1 MAEYFGSEAE
11 SKWLQE
17 RWANFSSSAIHPITI
32 EGKTIKGTTSKE
44 MFGEGAKTLIMTIAR
59 QAYTRYNEEDN
70 VETYRMKVGKTKEA
84 ESFEYLKKT
93 RGIPQLVHYGG
104 SNPVFKLHSTIKDF
118 GCSPDGVAPLPNDRI
133 SFGCEMKCPSGAT
146 HFDYL
151 FEIET
156 AEDLK
161 RYEPAYYTQIQ
172 SSMMCYD
179 TDLWLWNSYNEYF
192 PLKERMLTI
201 EVPKDNQFCSNL
213 EIRLMQASKLKN
225 KIVEMRMNGHK
236 GKIDFNTL

>member
-1 MAEYFGSEAE
+1 MAEYFSSEAE
-11 SKWLQE
+11 SKWLQS
-17 RWANFSSSAIHPITI
+17 RWASFSSSAIHPLTI
-32 EGKTIKGTTSKE
+32 GGKGKSATD
-44 MFGEGAKTLIMTIAR
+44 MFGEGARTLIMTIAR

-84 ESFEYLKKT
+84 ESFEYLRKT
-93 RGIPQLVHYGG
+93 RGLPQLVHYGG
-104 SNPVFKLHSTIKDF
+104 SNPVFKRHSSIIDF

-133 SFGCEMKCPSGAT
+133 SFGAEMKCPSGAV

-172 SSMMCYD
+172 SSMMVYD

-213 EIRLMQASKLKN
+213 EIRIMQASKLKN
-225 KIVEMRMNGHK
+225 KIVEMRNNGYK